1 MGGYFCLFY
10 FFFSSFPFREAKL
23 PYFLFFFFSFFS
35 ISFSFS
41 FLLPPFFSLSFSFN
55 CIRHIPDQYQYHA
68 GPQLYVQQIGPVV
81 GSFHCTRRHATSGTS
96 VRWPVSSSGF
106 GFGRCLSC
114 ALSVADPFLFSF
126 IPFLVSPRFEPR
138 LPSDRVH
145 LCISVFLWRDNWNRN
160 YIRPYETLIRLHDD
174 K

>member
-10 FFFSSFPFREAKL
+10 FFFLFFSFSGSQIAL
-23 PYFLFFFFSFFS
+23 LSFFFFSFFS

-145 LCISVFLWRDNWNRN
+145 LCISVFL
-160 YIRPYETLIRLHDD
+160 
-174 K
+174 